1 MSSVANREWRWA
13 WRDVEVVGVRDVVSG
28 LFARALVWGL
38 GGWRG
43 PERYDVVYWY
53 LIQ

>member
-1 MSSVANREWRWA
+1 VSSVANREWRWA

-38 GGWRG
+38 DTGAPDPRREQLGHG
-43 PERYDVVYWY
+43 
-53 LIQ
+53 